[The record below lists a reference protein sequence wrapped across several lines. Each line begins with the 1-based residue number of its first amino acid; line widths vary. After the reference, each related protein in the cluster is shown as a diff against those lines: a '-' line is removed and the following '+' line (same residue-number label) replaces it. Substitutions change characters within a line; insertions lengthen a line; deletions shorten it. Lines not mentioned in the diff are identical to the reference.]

1 LLQQQLGFPHATLK
15 KCFCLVSA
23 VSNNSF
29 TSSISLD
36 MDKLVAATT
45 ENVSNHIYDDVA
57 LVILSKLPIKSLF
70 RFLCV
75 NKSWS
80 LMFQNPYFMD
90 IFGKNF
96 LSMNYSYDND
106 TSLLLHHIPIEH
118 WHPYK
123 YDESKLYSLS
133 SEKSMLKLDWPNP
146 FQEQC
151 DFIINGYSVNGIFCI
166 ERATWVGGIRDKID
180 ELGRSV
186 LWNPA
191 TDECKVTPPSP
202 FAFEFPCWDP
212 PFIDF
217 HGFGYDQV
225 CDDYKVVRHL
235 RFYHGFDKS
244 LWEIYSLN
252 YNCWRILDLDMPTHC
267 FGLAYTDGVCHW
279 CCKGEID
286 DEDILVSF
294 DLKNETFVKTLIPSN
309 MDYIDS
315 VFMCRNLIML
325 NGSIG
330 LISNYAETSTFHVS
344 ILGEVGIKESWI
356 KLFIVDLLP
365 CVEHPIGIGN
375 KGDIFFRKNDGEL
388 VWFNLHLGKLKSL
401 VLKVNQ
407 IAR

>member
-1 LLQQQLGFPHATLK
+1 
-15 KCFCLVSA
+15 
-23 VSNNSF
+23 
-29 TSSISLD
+29 
-36 MDKLVAATT
+36 MDKLVVATT

-90 IFGKNF
+90 IFRRNF
-96 LSMNYSYDND
+96 LYKNHSYDND
-106 TSLLLHHIPIEH
+106 TSLLLHHIAIEH
-118 WHPYK
+118 WHLPCEY
-123 YDESKLYSLS
+123 EPKLYSLS

-151 DFIINGYSVNGIFCI
+151 DFDINGYSVNGIFCI
-166 ERATWVGGIRDKID
+166 ERAAWVDGIRNKIE
-180 ELGRSV
+180 ELGRFV

-191 TDECKVTPPSP
+191 TDECKVTSPSP
-202 FAFEFPCWDP
+202 FAFEFPWLD

-225 CDDYKVVRHL
+225 CDDYKVVRHI
-235 RFYHGFDKS
+235 RFHPITDEDFVETWKDGYGFHES

-252 YNCWRILDLDMPTHC
+252 YNCWRKLDLDMPTQY
-267 FGLAYTDGVCHW
+267 FGQAYTDGVCHW
-279 CCKGEID
+279 CCEGEID
-286 DEDILVSF
+286 DENILVSF
-294 DLKNETFVKTLIPSN
+294 DLKNETFVKTFIPSN

-315 VFMCRNLIML
+315 VFIFRNLIML

-388 VWFNLHLGKLKSL
+388 VWFNLYTQKIEELGVKGES
-401 VLKVNQ
+401 NCQ
-407 IAR
+407 IMIYKESFLPFERINN